1 MGLTSRTTVYALTA
15 LAALCVVLLVWL
27 WPRFAKPGPLHV
39 LGRLGAIAV
48 TQVTIVAAFACAVNS
63 SYQFFG
69 SWNELFGNVDTAPV
83 GVTQAAGGNGGGSVN
98 GISSVRGASLVQP
111 AGDQQLSRVSGLP
124 SGPAAAVG
132 RVESV
137 KIIGRRTGVVDPA
150 FVYLPPQYFQKA
162 YHRMRFPVIVALSGY
177 PGSIFNL
184 AQHLR
189 VSQTA
194 GELQGKGQMQPTIMV
209 MIRPTIAPPR
219 DTECVDV
226 PGGPQTE
233 TFLAKDL
240 PDAIKSVYRAGHDA
254 NSWGVMGYSSGGS
267 CALQLTMRDPGVYTT
282 AAALSPDYQVK
293 DDPTTGNLFGGGP
306 GRQARVDGHDL
317 MWRLKHLPAPQVS
330 VLVANSKH
338 GEKGYAQTEAFIKAV
353 KAPMRVVSILPENG
367 SHNFPTWVREMPA
380 ALKWMNGQLT
390 FPQDV
395 VPRHHAGKTA
405 TEAAGGT
412 GTGIGTGSS
421 PSADP
426 RPGHASVRA
435 AGREPTPRP
444 TATAHR

>member
-1 MGLTSRTTVYALTA
+1 MGLTSRTTVYALAA
-15 LAALCVVLLVWL
+15 LSALCVALLVWL
-27 WPRFAKPGPLHV
+27 WPRLARPGLWQV
-39 LGRLGAIAV
+39 LGRLGAVAV

-63 SYQFFG
+63 SYEFFG

-98 GISSVRGASLVQP
+98 GISSVHGASLVQP

-124 SGPAAAVG
+124 DGPAATVG

-177 PGSIFNL
+177 PGSIYNL

-194 GELQGKGQMQPTIMV
+194 GDLQRKGQMQPTIIV

-240 PDAIKSVYRAGHDA
+240 PDAVKSVYRAGHDA
-254 NSWGVMGYSSGGS
+254 SSWGVMGYSSGAS

-293 DDPTTGNLFGGGP
+293 DDPTTGNLFGSGP
-306 GRQARVDGHDL
+306 GRQARIDGHDL

-395 VPRHHAGKTA
+395 VPRHHAKKPL
-405 TEAAGGT
+405 TEAAGT
-412 GTGIGTGSS
+412 
-421 PSADP
+421 
-426 RPGHASVRA
+426 
-435 AGREPTPRP
+435 PTPGPTPAHGHRSLRAEGPEPSP

>member
-1 MGLTSRTTVYALTA
+1 MGLTSRTTVYAMVA
-15 LAALCVVLLVWL
+15 LAALCVALLVWL
-27 WPRFAKPGPLHV
+27 WPRFAKPGLWQV
-39 LGRLGAIAV
+39 LGRLVAIGV

-83 GVTQAAGGNGGGSVN
+83 GVTQAAGGNGNGTVN
-98 GISSVRGASLVQP
+98 GISTVHGGALVQP
-111 AGDQQLSRVSGLP
+111 AGDEQLRRVSGLP
-124 SGPAAAVG
+124 NGPAAAVG

-137 KIIGRRTGVVDPA
+137 KVIGRRTGVVDPA

-194 GELQGKGQMQPTIMV
+194 GELQSKGQMQPTIMV
-209 MIRPTIAPPR
+209 MIRPTVAPPR

-240 PDAIKSVYRAGHDA
+240 PEAIKSAYRAGHDA
-254 NSWGVMGYSSGGS
+254 SAWGVMGYSSGGS
-267 CALQLTMRDPGVYTT
+267 CALQLTMRNPGVYTT
-282 AAALSPDYQVK
+282 AAALSPDYRVK
-293 DDPTTGNLFGGGP
+293 DDPTTGNLFGSGL

-317 MWRLKHLPAPQVS
+317 MWRLKHLPVPQVS

-338 GEKGYAQTEAFIKAV
+338 GEKGYPETQAFIKAV
-353 KAPMRVVSILPENG
+353 RPPMKVVSILPENG

-380 ALKWMNGQLT
+380 ALTWMNGQLT

-395 VPRHHAGKTA
+395 VPRHLPKKKAPA
-405 TEAAGGT
+405 T
-412 GTGIGTGSS
+412 GTPSPTPSPKPDKASLRAEGTE
-421 PSADP
+421 P
-426 RPGHASVRA
+426 RP
-435 AGREPTPRP
+435 
-444 TATAHR
+444 ATTRR

>member
-1 MGLTSRTTVYALTA
+1 MGLTSRTTVYATVA
-15 LAALCVVLLVWL
+15 LAALCVALLVWL
-27 WPRFAKPGPLHV
+27 WPRFARPGLWQV
-39 LGRLGAIAV
+39 LGRLAAVGV

-69 SWNELFGNVDTAPV
+69 SWGELFGNVDTAPV
-83 GVTQAAGGNGGGSVN
+83 GVTQAAGGTGDGSVN
-98 GISSVRGASLVQP
+98 GISTVHGGLVQP
-111 AGDQQLSRVSGLP
+111 AGDQQLNRVSGLP
-124 SGPAAAVG
+124 DGPAAAVG

-137 KIIGRRTGVVDPA
+137 KIVGRRTGVVDPA

-240 PDAIKSVYRAGHDA
+240 PEAIRSGYRAGHDA
-254 NSWGVMGYSSGGS
+254 GSWGVMGYSSGGS

-282 AAALSPDYQVK
+282 AAALSPDYKVK
-293 DDPTTGNLFGGGP
+293 DDPTTGNLFGSGP

-317 MWRLKHLPAPQVS
+317 MWRLKHLPVPQVS

-338 GEKGYAQTEAFIKAV
+338 GEKGYAETEAFIRAV
-353 KAPMRVVSILPENG
+353 RAPMRVVSILPETG

-395 VPRHHAGKTA
+395 VPRHHAKRA
-405 TEAAGGT
+405 TEAGGT
-412 GTGIGTGSS
+412 TRPT
-421 PSADP
+421 PTP
-426 RPGHASVRA
+426 TPGHGHGSLRA
-435 AGREPTPRP
+435 EGTEPSS
-444 TATAHR
+444 TATARR

>member
-1 MGLTSRTTVYALTA
+1 MGLTSRTTVYAMLA
-15 LAALCVVLLVWL
+15 LAALSVALLVWL
-27 WPRFAKPGPLHV
+27 WPRLAKPGLWQV
-39 LGRLGAIAV
+39 LGRLCAIGV
-48 TQVTIVAAFACAVNS
+48 TQVTIVAAFACGVNS

-69 SWNELFGNVDTAPV
+69 SWGELFGNVDTAPV
-83 GVTQAAGGNGGGSVN
+83 GVTQAADQNGDGSVN
-98 GISSVRGASLVQP
+98 GISSVHGSLVQP
-111 AGDQQLSRVSGLP
+111 AGNEQLSRVSGLP
-124 SGPAAAVG
+124 QGPAAAVG

-137 KIIGRRTGVVDPA
+137 KIIGKRTGVVDPA

-194 GELQGKGQMQPTIMV
+194 GDLQSKGQMQPTIMV

-240 PDAIKSVYRAGHDA
+240 PEAVRSVYRAGHDSSA
-254 NSWGVMGYSSGGS
+254 WGVMGYSSGAS
-267 CALQLTMRDPGVYTT
+267 CALQLAMRDPHVYTT
-282 AAALSPDYQVK
+282 AAALSPDYKVK
-293 DDPTTGNLFGGGP
+293 DDPTTGNLFGSGP
-306 GRQARVDGHDL
+306 GRQARVEGHDL
-317 MWRLKHLPAPQVS
+317 IWRLAHLPAPQVS

-338 GEKGYAQTEAFIKAV
+338 GEKGYAETQAFIKAV
-353 KAPMRVVSILPENG
+353 KPPMRVASILPENG

-380 ALKWMNGQLT
+380 ALKWMNAQLT

-395 VPRHHAGKTA
+395 VPRHHPRPT
-405 TEAAGGT
+405 TEAAG
-412 GTGIGTGSS
+412 
-421 PSADP
+421 
-426 RPGHASVRA
+426 RPGPGHSPLRA
-435 AGREPTPRP
+435 EGTPSRP
-444 TATAHR
+444 PATTRR

>member
-1 MGLTSRTTVYALTA
+1 MGLTSRATVDAMAA
-15 LAALCVVLLVWL
+15 LAAVCVALLVWL
-27 WPRFAKPGPLHV
+27 WPRFARPGLRPV
-39 LGRLGAIAV
+39 LGRLAAIGV
-48 TQVTIVAAFACAVNS
+48 TQVTLVAAFACAVNS

-69 SWNELFGNVDTAPV
+69 SWSELFGNVDTAPV
-83 GVTQAAGGNGGGSVN
+83 GVTQTAGADGGSMS
-98 GISSVRGASLVQP
+98 GISSVHGSLVQP
-111 AGDQQLSRVSGLP
+111 AGSQQLDRVGGLP
-124 SGPAAAVG
+124 SGPAAVTG

-189 VSQTA
+189 VPQTA
-194 GELQGKGQMQPTIMV
+194 AQLQGKGRMQPTIMV

-219 DTECVDV
+219 DTECVNV
-226 PGGPQTE
+226 PGGPQAE

-240 PDAIKSVYRAGHDA
+240 PQAIRSVYRAGHDA
-254 NSWGVMGYSSGGS
+254 SAWGVMGYSSGGS
-267 CALQLTMRDPGVYTT
+267 CALQLTMRNPGVYTT
-282 AAALSPDYQVK
+282 AVALSPDYRVK
-293 DDPTTGNLFGGGP
+293 DDPTTGNLFGTGP
-306 GRQARVDGHDL
+306 GRAARVSGHDL

-338 GEKGYAQTEAFIKAV
+338 GEKGYAQTRAFLQAV
-353 KAPMRVVSILPENG
+353 RPPMRVASILPENG

-380 ALKWMNGQLT
+380 ALTWMSAQLT

-395 VPRHHAGKTA
+395 VPRHHPTKA
-405 TEAAGGT
+405 TPPAA
-412 GTGIGTGSS
+412 
-421 PSADP
+421 AP
-426 RPGHASVRA
+426 RPGHRPVRA
-435 AGREPTPRP
+435 EGTAPTP
-444 TATAHR
+444 TAATHR

>member
-1 MGLTSRTTVYALTA
+1 MGLTSRTTVYALAA
-15 LAALCVVLLVWL
+15 LAALCVALLVWL
-27 WPRFAKPGPLHV
+27 WPRLARPGLWQV
-39 LGRLGAIAV
+39 LGRLGAVAV

-69 SWNELFGNVDTAPV
+69 SWNELLGNVDTAPV

-194 GELQGKGQMQPTIMV
+194 GELQHKGQMQPTIMV

-240 PDAIKSVYRAGHDA
+240 PEAVKSVYRAGHDA

-282 AAALSPDYQVK
+282 AAALSPDYEVK
-293 DDPTTGNLFGGGP
+293 DDPTTGNLFGSGP

-380 ALKWMNGQLT
+380 ALKWMNEQLT

-395 VPRHHAGKTA
+395 VPRHHATKET
-405 TEAAGGT
+405 TEAAG
-412 GTGIGTGSS
+412 S
-421 PSADP
+421 PSP
-426 RPGHASVRA
+426 SPRTRPGHGSVRA
-435 AGREPTPRP
+435 EGQEPTPRP
-444 TATAHR
+444 TASAHR

>member
-1 MGLTSRTTVYALTA
+1 MGLTSRTTVYATA
-15 LAALCVVLLVWL
+15 AVAVLCVALLVWL
-27 WPRFAKPGPLHV
+27 WPRFARPGLWQV
-39 LGRLGAIAV
+39 LGRLAVIGV

-69 SWNELFGNVDTAPV
+69 SWKELFGDVDTAPV
-83 GVTQAAGGNGGGSVN
+83 GVTQAAGGSGGGSVN
-98 GISSVRGASLVQP
+98 GVSSVHGALVQP
-111 AGDQQLSRVSGLP
+111 AGDQQLNRVDGLP
-124 SGPAAAVG
+124 DGPAATVG

-137 KIIGRRTGVVDPA
+137 KIVGRRTGVVDPA

-194 GELQGKGQMQPTIMV
+194 GELQAKGQMQPTIMV
-209 MIRPTIAPPR
+209 MIRPTVAPPR

-240 PDAIKSVYRAGHDA
+240 PEAIRSAYRAGHDA

-282 AAALSPDYQVK
+282 AAALSPDYRVK
-293 DDPTTGNLFGGGP
+293 DDPTTGNLFGSGP
-306 GRQARVDGHDL
+306 DRQARVDGHDL
-317 MWRLKHLPAPQVS
+317 MWRLKHLPVPQVS
-330 VLVANSKH
+330 VLVANSRH
-338 GEKGYAQTEAFIKAV
+338 GEKGYPQTQAFIKAV
-353 KAPMRVVSILPENG
+353 RAPMRVVSILPENG

-395 VPRHHAGKTA
+395 VPRHPAKRS
-405 TEAAGGT
+405 TEAGG
-412 GTGIGTGSS
+412 
-421 PSADP
+421 A
-426 RPGHASVRA
+426 
-435 AGREPTPRP
+435 PRP
-444 TATAHR
+444 TPAAPAPGGHGSLRAEGTEPGSGATARR

>member
-1 MGLTSRTTVYALTA
+1 MGLTSRTTVYAMVA
-15 LAALCVVLLVWL
+15 LAGLSVVLLVWL
-27 WPRFAKPGPLHV
+27 WPRLARPGLWQV
-39 LGRLGAIAV
+39 LGRLCAIGV
-48 TQVTIVAAFACAVNS
+48 TQVTIVAAFACGVNS

-69 SWNELFGNVDTAPV
+69 SWGELFGNVDTAPV
-83 GVTQAAGGNGGGSVN
+83 GVTQAADQNGDGSVN
-98 GISSVRGASLVQP
+98 GISSVHGSLVQP
-111 AGDQQLSRVSGLP
+111 AGNEQLGRVSGLP
-124 SGPAAAVG
+124 KGPAAAVG

-137 KIIGRRTGVVDPA
+137 KIIGKRTGVVDPA

-226 PGGPQTE
+226 PGGPQAE

-240 PDAIKSVYRAGHDA
+240 PEAVRSVYRAGHDA
-254 NSWGVMGYSSGGS
+254 TAWGVMGYSSGAS
-267 CALQLTMRDPGVYTT
+267 CALQLAMRNPHVYTM
-282 AAALSPDYQVK
+282 AAALSPDYKVK

-317 MWRLKHLPAPQVS
+317 MWRLAHLPAPQVS

-338 GEKGYAQTEAFIKAV
+338 GEKGYTETQAFIRAV
-353 KAPMRVVSILPENG
+353 KAPMRVASILPESG

-380 ALKWMNGQLT
+380 ALKWMNAQLT

-395 VPRHHAGKTA
+395 VPRHHPRRT
-405 TEAAGGT
+405 TEAGG
-412 GTGIGTGSS
+412 
-421 PSADP
+421 
-426 RPGHASVRA
+426 RPGPGHSPLRA
-435 AGREPTPRP
+435 EGTPSRP
-444 TATAHR
+444 PATTRR

>member
-1 MGLTSRTTVYALTA
+1 MALTGQITVYAMAA
-15 LAALCVVLLVWL
+15 LAALCVALLVWL
-27 WPRFAKPGPLHV
+27 WPRLARPGLRHV
-39 LGRLGAIAV
+39 LGRLAAIGM
-48 TQVTIVAAFACAVNS
+48 TQVAIVAAFACWMNS

-69 SWNELFGNVDTAPV
+69 SWGELFGNVDTAPV
-83 GVTQAAGGNGGGSVN
+83 GVTRGDGNGTVN
-98 GISSVRGASLVQP
+98 GISSVHGALVQP
-111 AGDQQLSRVSGLP
+111 AGNEQLSRVTGLP
-124 SGPAAAVG
+124 TGPAAVNG

-194 GELQGKGQMQPTIMV
+194 GELQSKGRMQPTIIV

-240 PDAIKSVYRAGHDA
+240 PDAVKSAYRAGHDSSA
-254 NSWGVMGYSSGGS
+254 WGVMGYSSGGT

-282 AAALSPDYQVK
+282 AAALSPDYRIK
-293 DDPTTGNLFGGGP
+293 EDPTTGNLFGTGP
-306 GRQARVDGHDL
+306 GRAERANSHDL
-317 MWRLKHLPAPQVS
+317 MWRLEHLPVPQVS
-330 VLVANSKH
+330 VLVADSKH
-338 GEKGYAQTEAFIKAV
+338 GERGYQQTLAFIKAV
-353 KAPMRVVSILPENG
+353 KAPLRVASILPENG

-380 ALKWMNGQLT
+380 ALKWMNEQLT

-395 VPRHHAGKTA
+395 VPRHHPKKGTA
-405 TEAAGGT
+405 TAT
-412 GTGIGTGSS
+412 Y
-421 PSADP
+421 PK
-426 RPGHASVRA
+426 PGHTTLRA
-435 AGREPTPRP
+435 EGTEPTP
-444 TATAHR
+444 TTTAHK

>member
-1 MGLTSRTTVYALTA
+1 MGLTSRTTVWVMVA
-15 LAALCVVLLVWL
+15 LAALCVALLVWL
-27 WPRFAKPGPLHV
+27 WPRFAKPGWWHV
-39 LGRLGAIAV
+39 LGRLGAIGV

-83 GVTQAAGGNGGGSVN
+83 GVTQASGDNGNGSVN
-98 GISSVRGASLVQP
+98 GISSVHGALVQP
-111 AGDQQLSRVSGLP
+111 NGDDQLNRVSGLP
-124 SGPAAAVG
+124 QGAASVVG

-137 KIIGRRTGVVDPA
+137 KIIGKRTGVVDPA

-177 PGSIFNL
+177 PGSIYNL
-184 AQHLR
+184 AEHLR

-194 GELQGKGQMQPTIMV
+194 GELQSKGEMQPTIMV

-240 PDAIKSVYRAGHDA
+240 PEAIKSVYRAGHYA
-254 NSWGVMGYSSGGS
+254 SSWGVMGYSSGGS

-282 AAALSPDYQVK
+282 AAALSPDYKVK
-293 DDPTTGNLFGGGP
+293 DDPTTGNLFGSGP

-317 MWRLKHLPAPQVS
+317 MWRLQHLPAPQVS

-338 GEKGYAQTEAFIKAV
+338 GEKGYPETQAFIKAV
-353 KAPMRVVSILPENG
+353 KAPMRVVSILPDNG

-395 VPRHHAGKTA
+395 VPRHLPKKTNEAGAKP
-405 TEAAGGT
+405 
-412 GTGIGTGSS
+412 GSS
-421 PSADP
+421 PSP
-426 RPGHASVRA
+426 TPSPGHGSLRA
-435 AGREPTPRP
+435 EGTEPRP
-444 TATAHR
+444 TAATHK

>member
-1 MGLTSRTTVYALTA
+1 MGLTSRTTVYAMVA
-15 LAALCVVLLVWL
+15 LAGLSVVLLVWL
-27 WPRFAKPGPLHV
+27 WPRLARPGLWQV
-39 LGRLGAIAV
+39 LGRLCAIGV
-48 TQVTIVAAFACAVNS
+48 TQVTIVAAFACGVNS

-69 SWNELFGNVDTAPV
+69 SWGELFGNVDTAPV
-83 GVTQAAGGNGGGSVN
+83 GVTQAADQNGDGSVN
-98 GISSVRGASLVQP
+98 GISSVHGSLVQP
-111 AGDQQLSRVSGLP
+111 AGNEQLGRVSGLP
-124 SGPAAAVG
+124 KGPAAAVG

-137 KIIGRRTGVVDPA
+137 KIIGKRTGVVDPA

-226 PGGPQTE
+226 PGGPQAE

-240 PDAIKSVYRAGHDA
+240 PEAVRSVYRAGHDA
-254 NSWGVMGYSSGGS
+254 TAWGVMGYSSGAS
-267 CALQLTMRDPGVYTT
+267 CALQLAMRNPHVYTT
-282 AAALSPDYQVK
+282 AAALSPDYKVK

-317 MWRLKHLPAPQVS
+317 MWRLAHLPAPQVS

-338 GEKGYAQTEAFIKAV
+338 GEKGYTETQAFIRAV
-353 KAPMRVVSILPENG
+353 KAPMRVASILPESG

-380 ALKWMNGQLT
+380 ALKWMNAQLT

-395 VPRHHAGKTA
+395 VPRHHPRRT
-405 TEAAGGT
+405 TEADG
-412 GTGIGTGSS
+412 
-421 PSADP
+421 
-426 RPGHASVRA
+426 RPGPGHSPLRA
-435 AGREPTPRP
+435 EGTPSRP
-444 TATAHR
+444 PATTRR

>member
-1 MGLTSRTTVYALTA
+1 MGLTSQATVYAMAA
-15 LAALCVVLLVWL
+15 LAAVCVALLVWL
-27 WPRFAKPGPLHV
+27 WPRLATPGVRHV
-39 LGRLGAIAV
+39 LGRLVAIGV
-48 TQVTIVAAFACAVNS
+48 TQVTIVAAFACWVNS

-83 GVTQAAGGNGGGSVN
+83 GVTQTAGGNGTVN
-98 GISSVRGASLVQP
+98 GVSSVHGSLVQP
-111 AGDQQLSRVSGLP
+111 AGNGQLNHVTGLP
-124 SGPAAAVG
+124 TGSAEVSG

-162 YHRMRFPVIVALSGY
+162 YHRMRFPVIVTLSGY

-194 GELQGKGQMQPTIMV
+194 GDLQSKRQMQPTIMV

-240 PDAIKSVYRAGHDA
+240 PEALKSVYRVGHDA
-254 NSWGVMGYSSGGS
+254 SAWGVMGYSSGAS
-267 CALQLTMRDPGVYTT
+267 CALQLTMRDPGAYTT
-282 AAALSPDYQVK
+282 AAALSPDYRVK
-293 DDPTTGNLFGGGP
+293 DDATTGNLFGTGL
-306 GRQARVDGHDL
+306 GRVNRVNGHDL
-317 MWRLKHLPAPQVS
+317 MWRLGHLPAPQVS
-330 VLVANSKH
+330 VLVASSKH
-338 GEKGYAQTEAFIKAV
+338 GERGYAETLDFIKAV
-353 KAPMRVVSILPENG
+353 KPPMRVASILPENG

-380 ALKWMNGQLT
+380 ALKWMNQQLT

-395 VPRHHAGKTA
+395 VPRHLPHLPKKGTL
-405 TEAAGGT
+405 TEAQ
-412 GTGIGTGSS
+412 
-421 PSADP
+421 PK
-426 RPGHASVRA
+426 RGHGPVRA
-435 AGREPTPRP
+435 DGPESTP
-444 TATAHR
+444 TAASRR